1 MSQVLSYVL
10 RFGPL
15 VAGFALG
22 LAALIGL
29 WVPGYAGILNQILS
43 VLAFVGVQPDQNIVA
58 EVGNAIAGVI
68 ALIGV
73 ARKVW
78 SLVKPYFEPLP

>member
-1 MSQVLSYVL
+1 MTKVLQYVL

-15 VAGFALG
+15 VAGLALG
-22 LAALIGL
+22 LTALVSI

-58 EVGNAIAGVI
+58 ELGNLVAGVLV
-68 ALIGV
+68 LIGG
-73 ARKVW
+73 ARKLW
-78 SLVKPYFEPLP
+78 SLLVAYADSL